1 MTGGKALPKEIA
13 DQIIDRT
20 DGVPLFI
27 EELTKTVVESGLLT
41 DLGDHFTVAGP
52 VPPLAIPTSLNA
64 SLLARLDRLA
74 PAREVAQIGA
84 ALGRQFSHELISAVA
99 PMPQQQVDDALSQL
113 VSAELIFR
121 RGTPPDAEYTFKH
134 ALVQD
139 AAYSTLLRSRRQQI
153 HARIV
158 QVLEEQFPATSE
170 TGSALLAHHCTHA
183 GFVEKAISY
192 RRRAAQQATAR
203 SAMVETVA
211 QLTQGLELLAD
222 LPGGAERDEL
232 EIDLQVALGAAFIT
246 TKGFAAPEVE
256 RAFERAR
263 ELCRQRA
270 DHPQLPTVLS
280 GLHSYHQHRSGTQS
294 PTTLPRSCWA

>member
-1 MTGGKALPKEIA
+1 M
-13 DQIIDRT
+13 
-20 DGVPLFI
+20 
-27 EELTKTVVESGLLT
+27 
-41 DLGDHFTVAGP
+41 
-52 VPPLAIPTSLNA
+52 
-64 SLLARLDRLA
+64 A

-192 RRRAAQQATAR
+192 RHRAAQQATAR
-203 SAMVETVA
+203 SAMVEAVA

-232 EIDLQVALGAAFIT
+232 EIDLQVALGAAFIA

-256 RAFERAR
+256 RAYERAR

-270 DHPQLPTVLS
+270 DHPQLPTVLY
-280 GLHSYHQHRSGTQS
+280 GLHSYHQHRSGTHVAYDVAAELLGLAERRQD
-294 PTTLPRSCWA
+294 PAACAVGH